1 MNKDLETNAFTERDL
16 ANLTTF
22 QGLWGFYLDHVSSP
36 KSFADQ

>member
-1 MNKDLETNAFTERDL
+1 MNKDLETNAITDRDL

-22 QGLWGFYLDHVSSP
+22 QGLWGYYLDHVSSP